1 MSKNRCPE
9 QWRKFV
15 MHYVCEIHS
24 ISTETDELL
33 LSTVTEEQLEEG
45 LIFSSMTPEFGIN

>member
-1 MSKNRCPE
+1 
-9 QWRKFV
+9 